1 MVFSGGIDEKQ
12 ETTFRDEKAP
22 KETRKLP
29 SLTASHS
36 EESNTAFSHTLPPAP
51 PTELRH
57 YIYTT
62 SRGVSFT
69 KYQTRV
75 VTGSDVCNRKSY
87 QFVHPLCAIYGTRS
101 HSVSAVTL

>member
-36 EESNTAFSHTLPPAP
+36 EESNTAF
-51 PTELRH
+51 
-57 YIYTT
+57 
-62 SRGVSFT
+62 
-69 KYQTRV
+69 
-75 VTGSDVCNRKSY
+75 
-87 QFVHPLCAIYGTRS
+87 
-101 HSVSAVTL
+101 